1 MWEQNKKKEKKHHS
15 QQAENKNL
23 DHWMDMAFK
32 VVQQFKLNLT
42 WNLFQNNGNKRYFIP
57 KPYN

>member
-1 MWEQNKKKEKKHHS
+1 
-15 QQAENKNL
+15 
-23 DHWMDMAFK
+23 MDMAFK